1 MAEAPYLIALA
12 LLEQDGQ
19 RAMPLQ
25 GQSLREARPS
35 DGDPGEEGR
44 GQALELLVR
53 VWQRS
58 EQAPLRRAAGR
69 VSLLLAEVPMPPC
82 WTSCQPSRPSG
93 SPVATPKPCWT
104 GCGSWVAVS
113 GVWRWRVGSPCG
125 TSDWPE
131 LASGG
136 IDPPGDGR
144 RCGFPMRIHGPVPG
158 WVVGQSLCPAPA
170 CVVGAT

>member
-69 VSLLLAEVPMPPC
+69 VSLLLAEVPM
-82 WTSCQPSRPSG
+82 
-93 SPVATPKPCWT
+93 A
-104 GCGSWVAVS
+104 ALL
-113 GVWRWRVGSPCG
+113 
-125 TSDWPE
+125 DE
-131 LASGG
+131 LPALKAQWIASGDTEALLDRLRQLGGG
-136 IDPPGDGR
+136 IWSLALEGR
-144 RCGFPMRIHGPVPG
+144 EPLRYER
-158 WVVGQSLCPAPA
+158 LA
-170 CVVGAT
+170 